1 MSAWKKFSF
10 LCTFQFVTEMKN
22 RHLQFVIV
30 KNHTAQEYKQFQ
42 NMPFV
47 SDNIM
52 NFSFLPLS

>member
-1 MSAWKKFSF
+1 
-10 LCTFQFVTEMKN
+10 MKN